1 MFVLGLVAIHQPV
14 KHVEISHSLGLWALL
29 PNPSTHPT
37 CRVIIRRAAVQPSES
52 FQATGKQKTR
62 RFVAALLGCGQKNSG
77 DGFLQ
82 SIWQTWNFMICC
94 FFVGVMFA
102 LLKLSGLKV
111 YRSLHHKIF
120 SVLFCWSLS
129 DPKFH
134 GMSFCQGKWSTV
146 FFQWEFVSKKH
157 EMPNYTTSHIHT
169 FFCSGT
175 NYGDLGMC
183 SSTFCHELLRWP
195 FPRHRKKHLLFGTLW
210 LDPKIIYPKKHRSPQ
225 SFLRLWITSAFFEIT
240 HGVSSGPS
248 EPKTTTKISTN
259 GRSWPPNQLG
269 VIVVAMRSI
278 RKAFPWEDGELA
290 NLRAGDLFVM
300 VGRLRSVMNVWPF

>member
-1 MFVLGLVAIHQPV
+1 MINGFFPVGICVKKTWNAQLYNFSYPHLFLFRHQ
-14 KHVEISHSLGLWALL
+14 LWRFRNVFINLL
-29 PNPSTHPT
+29 PW
-37 CRVIIRRAAVQPSES
+37 IIAV
-52 FQATGKQKTR
+52 T
-62 RFVAALLGCGQKNSG
+62 
-77 DGFLQ
+77 
-82 SIWQTWNFMICC
+82 
-94 FFVGVMFA
+94 
-102 LLKLSGLKV
+102 
-111 YRSLHHKIF
+111 
-120 SVLFCWSLS
+120 
-129 DPKFH
+129 
-134 GMSFCQGKWSTV
+134 
-146 FFQWEFVSKKH
+146 
-157 EMPNYTTSHIHT
+157 
-169 FFCSGT
+169 
-175 NYGDLGMC
+175 
-183 SSTFCHELLRWP
+183 

-225 SFLRLWITSAFFEIT
+225 EAFACMSFLRLWITSAFFEIT